1 MDNVKEPKL
10 DNTPSSN
17 TSLEIP
23 ESNFSLTLKQQRF
36 IEAYKKLGDA
46 NKAAISA
53 GYAVKS
59 VAVEANRL
67 LKNPKIL
74 ESIKSIRSARQAM
87 ITKDDFVELAL
98 ADYKQLELT
107 EPNKPRFLDLA
118 GKALGYT
125 GNNIDARSVTNN
137 TQVNISISGQ
147 EKQPELWD
155 IARKLLGT

>member
-1 MDNVKEPKL
+1 MADAVMDVLP
-10 DNTPSSN
+10 D
-17 TSLEIP
+17 LELP

-74 ESIKSIRSARQAM
+74 EALKHLKLARQSQLS
-87 ITKDDFVELAL
+87 KDDFVDLAIG
-98 ADYKQLELT
+98 DYKDLEVT
-107 EPNKPRFLDLA
+107 EPNKPRFLDIA
-118 GKALGYT
+118 GKALGYI
-125 GNNIDARSVTNN
+125 GNNNDRPNQTLNVTMNTLEINSMQLHAKWDALRSLMEN
-137 TQVNISISGQ
+137 T
-147 EKQPELWD
+147 
-155 IARKLLGT
+155 